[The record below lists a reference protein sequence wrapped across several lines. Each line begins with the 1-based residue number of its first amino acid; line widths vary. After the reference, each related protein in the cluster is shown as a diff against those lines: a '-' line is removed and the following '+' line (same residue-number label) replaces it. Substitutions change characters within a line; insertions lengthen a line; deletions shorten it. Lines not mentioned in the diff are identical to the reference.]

1 MMISTKPHKTKKRRK
16 QISGEQQLASLVL
29 SPRSNGMDKFPN
41 DPLETLILIVAS
53 IGVIGG
59 IYALVYLA
67 RINGAI

>member
-1 MMISTKPHKTKKRRK
+1 MLSRR
-16 QISGEQQLASLVL
+16 L
-29 SPRSNGMDKFPN
+29 SKEARLLQPAELGVSREPREVDKFPN
-41 DPLETLILIVAS
+41 DPLETLVLIVTS

>member
-1 MMISTKPHKTKKRRK
+1 MKRQSKEATLLQPAELGLRPTAELHREPRK
-16 QISGEQQLASLVL
+16 V
-29 SPRSNGMDKFPN
+29 DKFPN
-41 DPLETLILIVAS
+41 DPLETLVLIVTS

>member
-1 MMISTKPHKTKKRRK
+1 
-16 QISGEQQLASLVL
+16 
-29 SPRSNGMDKFPN
+29 MDKFPN

>member
-1 MMISTKPHKTKKRRK
+1 MRHRQKSQHL
-16 QISGEQQLASLVL
+16 SGEQQLANLVL
-29 SPRSNGMDKFPN
+29 RPRSDDMDKFPN
-41 DPLETLILIVAS
+41 DPLETLILIVTS

>member
-1 MMISTKPHKTKKRRK
+1 MSLSTSQHPSLRPSVSREPRK
-16 QISGEQQLASLVL
+16 V
-29 SPRSNGMDKFPN
+29 DKFPN
-41 DPLETLILIVAS
+41 DPLETLVLIVTS